1 MIKKIGLDII
11 QRVICGPKILEKVKL
26 SASCCSDWKKI
37 PFTRISTQDSLLAEA

>member
-26 SASCCSDWKKI
+26 SASYCSDWKKI
-37 PFTRISTQDSLLAEA
+37 LFHENLYPG